1 MPQSCVEV
9 CSQPGQ
15 SEICFSLVRAT
26 QYNTKLM
33 GQNGH
38 GILDLESFKKH
49 KLEQQESKVNEG
61 DMLQAPEVPE
71 EVAKKP
77 DDHKGNLKVNF
88 IFLTVIFQPSISLVA
103 SSTELSL
110 KSTASLPTTVSY
122 QQGIILLIFIFIKC
136 FGLITHFFQNLL
148 WKIKTPP
155 KLTILLMNHHRQLYK
170 PKINTM
176 VIYTIFSTRKNSSN
190 HIKIFFSQN
199 NSSNHDIHYRNTK

>member
-1 MPQSCVEV
+1 M
-9 CSQPGQ
+9 
-15 SEICFSLVRAT
+15 I
-26 QYNTKLM
+26 
-33 GQNGH
+33 
-38 GILDLESFKKH
+38 
-49 KLEQQESKVNEG
+49 SKV
-61 DMLQAPEVPE
+61 L
-71 EVAKKP
+71 K
-77 DDHKGNLKVNF
+77 KVNF

-190 HIKIFFSQN
+190 HITIFFSLKIIRQITTFTTEIR
-199 NSSNHDIHYRNTK
+199 SNPHKFTIFSWIY